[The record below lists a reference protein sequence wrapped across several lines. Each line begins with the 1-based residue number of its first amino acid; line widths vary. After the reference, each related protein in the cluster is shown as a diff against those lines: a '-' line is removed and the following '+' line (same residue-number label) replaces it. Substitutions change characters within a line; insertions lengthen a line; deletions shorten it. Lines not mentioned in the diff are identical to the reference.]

1 MNNESRKPREVRV
14 DDSHHSFMGATWV
27 ISACT
32 MFSRVLGL
40 VRDVLW
46 ARYVGSGL
54 ISSAFVT
61 AWTVPN
67 AFRAIFGEGAA
78 NSAMVPTFTE
88 SQTKGD
94 PEDTRRLYSVTFTV
108 MLLVLGAVTIL
119 IELALAALGH
129 AADFEQKTQLLIRYM
144 AVLMPYML
152 LICLAGFF
160 MAALNAR
167 RRFFAPAFMP
177 ALLNIVWIAG
187 VLVFA
192 RGAKGPEGLEQAVLY
207 IALST
212 LLAGI
217 LQVLF
222 QVPFARRA
230 GMRLGFSLDLSH
242 PGFRQILRL
251 LAPVVIGSAAIE
263 VNVLVNRT
271 LAFYAVSYDGAPTCL
286 FFADRIVQI
295 PMAMIGLAISTAVLT
310 PLSEHAAVHD
320 MERFRR
326 TLASAL
332 RLTLFLTVPAAAGLM
347 ALAPS
352 IIDVFFQHG
361 RFAADVQAAP
371 RTAWVVFFYCLGLW
385 AQTGVFVL
393 LRGFYALKDTR
404 TPPRVAVLNVLFN
417 IALNL
422 TFVWFL
428 EERGLALGT
437 AISAMAQFT
446 ALFLILRRRLGRL
459 DGRNILLTTLKTGV
473 ISMVM
478 GAAAAAACHWWWPS
492 AGGWERPLMLAGMLV
507 LSAGIFACGARLL
520 RMPELKQV
528 LHVRRPTTE
537 RPKA

>member
-1 MNNESRKPREVRV
+1 VNDGEEKSGEIQV
-14 DDSHHSFMGATWV
+14 DDSHRSFMGATWV
-27 ISACT
+27 ISGWT
-32 MFSRVLGL
+32 VLSRLLGL

-46 ARYVGSGL
+46 AKYVGSGL
-54 ISSAFVT
+54 VSSAFWT
-61 AWTVPN
+61 AFTVPN

-88 SQTKGD
+88 SHAKST
-94 PEDTRRLYSVTFTV
+94 PEDTQRLYSVTFTV

-119 IELALAALGH
+119 VELVLAALGH
-129 AADFEQKTQLLIRYM
+129 AADFKQKTELLIRYM

-160 MAALNAR
+160 MAVLNAR
-167 RRFFAPAFMP
+167 RHFFAPAFMP
-177 ALLNIVWIAG
+177 AILNIVWIAA
-187 VLVFA
+187 VVVFA
-192 RGAKGPEGLEQAVLY
+192 RGGKGPGGLEQAVLY

-212 LLAGI
+212 LLAGL

-222 QVPFARRA
+222 QVPFARRQ
-230 GMRLGFSLDLSH
+230 GMRLGLSLDVAH

-271 LAFYAVSYDGAPTCL
+271 LAFYAIASYDGAPTCIY
-286 FFADRIVQI
+286 FADRIVQI

-310 PLSEHAAVHD
+310 PLSEHAALRD
-320 MERFRR
+320 MESFRR

-352 IIDVFFQHG
+352 IIDVFFRHG
-361 RFAADVQAAP
+361 RFALDPQAAP

-437 AISAMAQFT
+437 ALSAMAQFT
-446 ALFLILRRRLGRL
+446 ALFLILRRRLGGL
-459 DGRNILLTTLKTGV
+459 NGRNILVTSLKTAA
-473 ISMVM
+473 ISLVM
-478 GAAAAAACHWWWPS
+478 GAAAAAVWYWLWPA
-492 AGGWERPLMLAGMLV
+492 AGRWERVLTLAGMLA
-507 LSAGIFACGARLL
+507 LSAGIFAAGALLL

-528 LHVRRPTTE
+528 LHVRRSPSV
-537 RPKA
+537 